1 MLRPTAT
8 MPFAHVRS
16 SGPTRFGTAA
26 AETDQIG
33 DSRVAVM
40 NAITSSCPGVRAN
53 ASATKPA
60 AAARSAITSTFRRS
74 NRSPSALPSGAN
86 RPWAPNVS
94 SSVHDTQR
102 DSPVSWNMM

>member
-8 MPFAHVRS
+8 MPLAHVRS

-33 DSRVAVM
+33 DSSVAVT
-40 NAITSSCPGVRAN
+40 NAMTRSCPGVAAN

-74 NRSPSALPSGAN
+74 KRSPRALPSGAN
-86 RPWAPNVS
+86 TPCAPNVS
-94 SSVHDTQR
+94 SNVHETHR